1 MAGNADEPLTW
12 PPRGR
17 WPRTVP
23 DPSEAGLLALVNFQR
38 NQTLISLPEC
48 NRINRQMTDS
58 EDRRVPSAGK
68 SSVRLIK
75 VPEDRAGQ
83 RLDNFLLG
91 QLKGAPRS
99 LVYKLV
105 RSGQVRVNGGRAKAE
120 RKLEAGEEVR
130 VPPVSLAEV
139 GDKAAP
145 PAGFL
150 QRMEQAI
157 VFEDA
162 RLLVINKPSGV
173 ASHGGSGISH
183 GAIETMRALRPNQNL
198 ELVHRLDRDTS
209 GLLVMAKKR
218 SALTELQA
226 LLREDHD
233 GSGPGGIRKRYLTL
247 LAGRM
252 PDGVMSVDAPLH
264 VGLRQGG
271 ERHVQVNAAGKP
283 SLSHF
288 RVLERRGGQSY
299 CEVRIETGRTHQIRV
314 HAQHIGHPVA
324 GDDKY
329 GDPAVNKRFREQIGL
344 KRLFLHAA
352 SLEFALDGGKA
363 PYVLN
368 APLAPELAEALDRL
382 G

>member
-1 MAGNADEPLTW
+1 MPHSDEPSRPGGTAH
-12 PPRGR
+12 
-17 WPRTVP
+17 TV
-23 DPSEAGLLALVNFQR
+23 
-38 NQTLISLPEC
+38 
-48 NRINRQMTDS
+48 RIS
-58 EDRRVPSAGK
+58 EDR
-68 SSVRLIK
+68 
-75 VPEDRAGQ
+75 DGQ

-91 QLKGAPRS
+91 YLKGAPRS
-99 LVYKLV
+99 LIYKLL
-105 RSGQVRVNGGRAKAE
+105 RSGQVRVNGGRSKPE
-120 RKLEAGEEVR
+120 RRLEGGDEVR
-130 VPPVSLAEV
+130 IPPVRLEEP
-139 GDKAAP
+139 GDKGTPAKGLLDAMAAS
-145 PAGFL
+145 
-150 QRMEQAI
+150 I

-162 RLLVINKPSGV
+162 RLLAVDKPSGV
-173 ASHGGSGISH
+173 ASHGGSGISF
-183 GAIETMRALRPNQNL
+183 GAIETLRALRPKETL

-209 GLLVMAKKR
+209 GLLIVAKKR

-226 LLREDHD
+226 LMRED
-233 GSGPGGIRKRYLTL
+233 GGIAKRYLAL
-247 LAGRM
+247 LVGRM

-271 ERHVQVNAAGKP
+271 ERHVQVNQAGKE

-329 GDPAVNKRFREQIGL
+329 GDEAVNKKLREQAGL

-352 SLEFALDGGKA
+352 SLEFALDGGRA

-368 APLAPELAEALDRL
+368 APLAAELVDVLDRL
-382 G
+382 A

>member
-1 MAGNADEPLTW
+1 MAGNAGEPLTW

-17 WPRTVP
+17 WSRTVP
-23 DPSEAGLLALVNFQR
+23 DSSEAGLLALSNFQR
-38 NQTLISLPEC
+38 NQSLISPPEC
-48 NRINRQMTDS
+48 NRINRLMTAQD
-58 EDRRVPSAGK
+58 PTKPAGEK
-68 SSVRLIK
+68 PSVRMIT
-75 VPEDRAGQ
+75 VPADRAGQ

-120 RKLEAGEEVR
+120 RKLEAGDEVR
-130 VPPVSLAEV
+130 IPPVRLSDE
-139 GDKAAP
+139 GDKAGP
-145 PAGFL
+145 PEAFMRRL
-150 QRMEQAI
+150 EQAI

-162 RLLVINKPSGV
+162 RLLALNKPTGV
-173 ASHGGSGISH
+173 ASHGGSGISF
-183 GAIETMRALRPNQNL
+183 GAIETLRALRPGQTL

-209 GLLVMAKKR
+209 GLLIVAKKR
-218 SALTELQA
+218 SALSELQA
-226 LLREDHD
+226 LLREDH
-233 GSGPGGIRKRYLTL
+233 GAGIRKRYLTL

-252 PDGVMSVDAPLH
+252 PDGVMTVDAPLH

-271 ERHVQVNAAGKP
+271 ERHVQVNAIGKE
-283 SLSHF
+283 SISHF
-288 RVLERRGGQSY
+288 RVLERKGGHSY

-314 HAQHIGHPVA
+314 HAQHLGHPVA

-329 GDPAVNKRFREQIGL
+329 GDPAVNKRLREQIGL

-352 SLEFALDGGKA
+352 SLEFALDDGKS

-368 APLAPELAEALDRL
+368 APLADELVEALDRL
-382 G
+382 K

>member
-1 MAGNADEPLTW
+1 MTRSDTPTAPGPGA
-12 PPRGR
+12 
-17 WPRTVP
+17 RTV
-23 DPSEAGLLALVNFQR
+23 R
-38 NQTLISLPEC
+38 
-48 NRINRQMTDS
+48 
-58 EDRRVPSAGK
+58 
-68 SSVRLIK
+68 
-75 VPEDRAGQ
+75 VPEDRDGQ

-120 RKLEAGEEVR
+120 RKLAAGDEVR
-130 VPPVSLAEV
+130 IPPVRLGEPSEK
-139 GDKAAP
+139 GAP

-150 QRMEQAI
+150 KAMEAAI

-162 RLLVINKPSGV
+162 RLLALNKPSGV
-173 ASHGGSGISH
+173 ASHGGSGISF
-183 GAIETMRALRPNQNL
+183 GAIETMRALRPEQPL

-226 LLREDHD
+226 LMREE
-233 GSGPGGIRKRYLTL
+233 GGIAKRYLAL
-247 LAGRM
+247 LVGRM
-252 PDGVMSVDAPLH
+252 PDGVMTVDAPLH
-264 VGLRQGG
+264 IGLRQGG

-288 RVLERRGGQSY
+288 RVLERKGGQSY

-314 HAQHIGHPVA
+314 HAQHIGHPIA

-329 GDPAVNKRFREQIGL
+329 GDAEANKRLREQAGL
-344 KRLFLHAA
+344 KRMFLHA
-352 SLEFALDGGKA
+352 STLEFALDGGKT
-363 PYVLN
+363 PYLLN
-368 APLAPELAEALDRL
+368 APLVPELIDVLDRL